1 MNKKPVCVY
10 VLHSDK
16 KSKKKNTKFVWRV
29 FLFFQYL
36 VMPVNGEKET
46 NYF

>member
-16 KSKKKNTKFVWRV
+16 KSKKKTQSLFGGFSYSFNT
-29 FLFFQYL
+29 
-36 VMPVNGEKET
+36 
-46 NYF
+46 